1 MVFFINELKSLS
13 KFHLSVTKRQSMFEL
28 WKNVWRKISLGGEQ
42 ERQGR
47 QGRSEAM
54 FCISHRDLIT
64 VQIWALPI
72 WNSLLLT
79 KGIDPAGMW
88 VSIWALENSGNG
100 SAVCTSVTQFFTK
113 MMFPEDW
120 TKVTYSRVYHTSNI
134 YLSKLRWLL
143 RRNHFPTSFW
153 LFVWVLKYTSI
164 LYEKPNTSHLVKKIN
179 VYLSNVLNI
188 HK

>member
-13 KFHLSVTKRQSMFEL
+13 RFHLSVTKKAIYMFEL
-28 WKNVWRKISLGGEQ
+28 WKNVGRKISLGGEQ

-47 QGRSEAM
+47 FEAM

-64 VQIWALPI
+64 LQIWALPI
-72 WNSLLLT
+72 WDSLLLT
-79 KGIDPAGMW
+79 KGIEPVGMW
-88 VSIWALENSGNG
+88 VSIWALENSGHG

-120 TKVTYSRVYHTSNI
+120 AKVTYSRVYHTSNI
-134 YLSKLRWLL
+134 YLNKLRWLL
-143 RRNHFPTSFW
+143 QRNHFPTSFW
-153 LFVWVLKYTSI
+153 LLVWVLKYSSI
-164 LYEKPNTSHLVKKIN
+164 LYKKPNTSNLVKKIYA
-179 VYLSNVLNI
+179 YLSNVLNI